1 MNDLL
6 LSIFFSFTNRKNSLF
21 CNHFRHERSLCCD
34 ADQGHVHR
42 RLGVAAAE
50 SASEAEVVVVDVI
63 GHVVV
68 SEPAASNYRD
78 SRHRNNQLRN

>member
-1 MNDLL
+1 MNDFLL
-6 LSIFFSFTNRKNSLF
+6 VIFFSFTNRKNSLT
-21 CNHFRHERSLCCD
+21 NHYRHVRSLCCD

-42 RLGVAAAE
+42 RLAAAAAE

-63 GHVVV
+63 DHVVV